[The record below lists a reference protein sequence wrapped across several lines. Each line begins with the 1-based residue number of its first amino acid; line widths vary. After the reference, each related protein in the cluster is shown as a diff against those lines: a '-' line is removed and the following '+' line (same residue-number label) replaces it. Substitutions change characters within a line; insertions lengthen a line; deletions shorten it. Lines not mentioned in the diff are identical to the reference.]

1 MGGLARKS
9 TFLGEVGEDEISDG
23 SQDVLSYFPHRHLAE
38 VGPPKTGREVVE
50 KDSGEKGHECTESE
64 LLSKSIY
71 EVYQVNYN
79 FQPQLCLGL
88 FSARKFPA

>member
-1 MGGLARKS
+1 MDGLASKS
-9 TFLGEVGEDEISDG
+9 TLLGEVVEDEISDG

-38 VGPPKTGREVVE
+38 VGPSKTGREVVE
-50 KDSGEKGHECTESE
+50 KDSGEKRYECTESE

-79 FQPQLCLGL
+79 FQSQLCLGL
-88 FSARKFPA
+88 FSARKLTA